1 MRNVTIWAL
10 ARPNDPSLRVLDEAG
25 PGVRYVFGTA
35 PADFARE
42 APSDAM
48 LVCSMGRAVFE
59 PVWALAPGTS
69 WIHSRAAGLDS
80 LLTANC

>member
-48 LVCSMGRAVFE
+48 LVCSMGRTVFE
-59 PVWALAPGTS
+59 AGVGARPG
-69 WIHSRAAGLDS
+69 HELDPQPRRRARFAAD
-80 LLTANC
+80 C